1 MGRPNPAR
9 EATIRYVEAVEIFHT
24 LYIGQ
29 GPYKSN
35 VPRLVGEIVERL
47 EGGPAMK
54 SELLS
59 MFGKRGGRERARL
72 FSPVS
77 SVPTQLDLFDPQ
89 V

>member
-9 EATIRYVEAVEIFHT
+9 EAAIRYVEAVEIFHT
-24 LYIGQ
+24 LYIGE

-47 EGGPAMK
+47 SGGPEMK

-59 MFGKRGGRERARL
+59 MFGRRGGRERARL
-72 FSPVS
+72 S
-77 SVPTQLDLFDPQ
+77 SLVPSGPSQLELFDPQ
-89 V
+89 G